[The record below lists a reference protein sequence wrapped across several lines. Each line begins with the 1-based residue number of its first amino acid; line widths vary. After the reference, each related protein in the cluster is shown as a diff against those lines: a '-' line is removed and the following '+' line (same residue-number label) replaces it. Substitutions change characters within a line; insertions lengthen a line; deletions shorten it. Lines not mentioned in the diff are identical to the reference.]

1 MRVVLDSNVLARA
14 TPGKTSAAREVL
26 LLVLQAPHV
35 LVLSAS
41 LLTEL
46 ARILQYPR
54 VRALHG
60 LDDAGIQA
68 FLQSVQ
74 TGSAIVTPTS
84 PPPIRTKDPDD
95 DQVIATAVAGQASVI
110 CTWDQDLFE
119 PTVQAACA
127 AQGIRVLKDSD
138 LLLELRSLVS
148 TQPGTP

>member
-26 LLVLQAPHV
+26 LLVTQLPHH
-35 LVLSAS
+35 LITSAQ

-68 FLQSVQ
+68 YLQSVQ
-74 TGSAIVTPTS
+74 AAALVVTPTA
-84 PPPIRTKDPDD
+84 PPPIRTRDPADD
-95 DQVIATAVAGQASVI
+95 LVIATAVAGQAEVI
-110 CTWDQDLFE
+110 CTWDQDLHD
-119 PTVQAACA
+119 PPVK
-127 AQGIRVLKDSD
+127 AQCLALGIRVLKDAE
-138 LLLELRSLVS
+138 LLAEFRSLAS
-148 TQPGTP
+148 PQP

>member
-1 MRVVLDSNVLARA
+1 MRVVIDSNVLARA

-26 LLVLQAPHV
+26 LLVTQAPHV
-35 LVLSAS
+35 LVTAAP

-60 LDDAGIQA
+60 LDDAVIQE

-74 TGSAIVTPTS
+74 AGAAIVSPAS
-84 PPPIRTKDPDD
+84 PPPVQTRDPDD
-95 DQVIATAVAGQASVI
+95 ELVIATAVAGQAAAI

-119 PTVQAACA
+119 PSVQAACA
-127 AQGIRVLKDSD
+127 VRGIRVLKDSD
-138 LLLELRSLVS
+138 LLLELRNLLGP
-148 TQPGTP
+148 QPETP